1 MSTDTITKSAFQT
14 NSRVLWERSLK
25 ETAQRRT
32 AQSGEPSVT
41 AVSVGVQISMRERIF
56 GAPAKAERGNVVQ
69 TQLNARLL
77 LLLAYIVELSVQK
90 SIG

>member
-56 GAPAKAERGNVVQ
+56 GAPAKAERGN
-69 TQLNARLL
+69 ARLL
-77 LLLAYIVELSVQK
+77 LFLAYIVQLIVQK

>member
-1 MSTDTITKSAFQT
+1 M
-14 NSRVLWERSLK
+14 
-25 ETAQRRT
+25 
-32 AQSGEPSVT
+32 T

-69 TQLNARLL
+69 TNARLL
-77 LLLAYIVELSVQK
+77 LLLAYVAELNVQK